1 MLTERE
7 ASAEQ
12 PVATVEALSAPTT
25 ARKLRRKLPWSFV
38 IAGVAIAGAVLYL
51 VLANTGTSAEFYMTI
66 GELHACHD
74 CSTRVVRV
82 AGNVVAGTIQKNDA
96 TQVIHF
102 DIQDTAGKMPV
113 VYAGTVPDI
122 FKSGIQV
129 VVEGKLGPDG
139 VFHAQNLLA
148 KCPSKFQ
155 SATPPP
161 ANT

>member
-7 ASAEQ
+7 VGGEQ
-12 PVATVEALSAPTT
+12 PVAASAPTPSAK
-25 ARKLRRKLPWSFV
+25 ARRRRKLPWSFV
-38 IAGVAIAGAVLYL
+38 IAGVAIAGAVVYL

-66 GELHACHD
+66 GELRACHT

-82 AGNVVAGTIQKNDA
+82 AGNVVTGSIQKNDA

-102 DIQDTAGKMPV
+102 VIADSAGKMPV
-113 VYAGTVPDI
+113 VYSGTVPDI
-122 FKSGIQV
+122 FKDGVQV

>member
-12 PVATVEALSAPTT
+12 PAATIEAPSAPAT
-25 ARKLRRKLPWSFV
+25 ARKRRRKLPWGFV

-66 GELHACHD
+66 GELRACHD

-82 AGNVVAGTIQKNDA
+82 AGNVVSGTIQKNEA
-96 TQVIHF
+96 TQVINF
-102 DIQDTAGKMPV
+102 EIQDSAGKMPV

-122 FKSGIQV
+122 FKAGIQV

>member
-12 PVATVEALSAPTT
+12 SAATAETPSAP
-25 ARKLRRKLPWSFV
+25 ARARTRRRKLPWSFV

-51 VLANTGTSAEFYMTI
+51 VLANTGTTAEFYMTI
-66 GELHACHD
+66 GELRSCHD

-102 DIQDTAGKMPV
+102 QIADTAGKMPV

-122 FKSGIQV
+122 FRAGIQV

-139 VFHAQNLLA
+139 IFHAQDLLA